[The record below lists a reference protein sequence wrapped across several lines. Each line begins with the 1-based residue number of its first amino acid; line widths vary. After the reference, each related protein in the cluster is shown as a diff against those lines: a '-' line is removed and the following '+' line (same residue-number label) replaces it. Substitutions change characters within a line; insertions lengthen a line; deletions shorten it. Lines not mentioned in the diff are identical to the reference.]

1 MESYIKQISVLPS
14 LNVTIKTTST
24 IFGDIKDWKHFSIV
38 FWWSGLACLV
48 TLKQKH
54 LVR

>member
-14 LNVTIKTTST
+14 LNNNKNNIDN

-38 FWWSGLACLV
+38 FSWSALACLV
-48 TLKQKH
+48 TLKQKTPC
-54 LVR
+54 